1 MSFFSRIKNTFTV
14 NPYLN
19 EKWSVPETIEELKP
33 LFKADSGLHLI
44 YKHSDA
50 CMTCIFT
57 KKRVEELMGSN
68 ETIQAFHYIE
78 VRMNRELSNFVRDKT
93 GIRHESPQAV
103 LLQNG
108 EVVWHASHSAIDIDP
123 ILNAIK
129 SIN

>member
-14 NPYLN
+14 NSNLH
-19 EKWSVPETIEELKP
+19 EKWSVPETKKELEL
-33 LFKADSGLHLI
+33 LFKADSGLQLI

-50 CMTCIFT
+50 CMTCLFT

-68 ETIQAFHYIE
+68 EKIQSFHYIE
-78 VRMNRELSNFVRDKT
+78 VRMNRELSNFVSDKT
-93 GIRHESPQAV
+93 GIRHESPQAI
-103 LLQNG
+103 LLRNG